1 MSNLHIS
8 KNLDYLR
15 LSPWAWNKNIHIHNW
30 SRRCLEHCCWAEV
43 LDDDVKV
50 RSNTLRVCSDG
61 CGQGIRVSAM
71 VCADCAIGLH
81 VACKRGNPRKTHR
94 GIGSCWTWLSKC
106 KRNCFITRWTLRY
119 SKRNCVRLWSYPD
132 LYCLWR
138 WNRSAESQGSN
149 DATGNYVETV
159 SLLCHSCW
167 EVRWVHCKNKRM
179 WS

>member
-30 SRRCLEHCCWAEV
+30 SRRYLEHCCWAEV

-71 VCADCAIGLH
+71 VCDDCAIGLH

-119 SKRNCVRLWSYPD
+119 SKRNCVRLWGYTD
-132 LYCLWR
+132 LDCLCR
-138 WNRSAESQGSN
+138 WNRSAESQGGYDASN
-149 DATGNYVETV
+149 NYVETV
-159 SLLCHSCW
+159 SYWCHICW
-167 EVRWVHCKNKRM
+167 EVQWVHCKNKRM